1 VLIEASRVMTASPE
15 AVFAF
20 LAKLENHWKLAGR
33 WVEPLAIDHNS
44 GRVRIHGPLGLH
56 RTATTRVLDADP
68 PRVMHGTAELS
79 GGTVARIAW
88 ELADASGGGATEV
101 RLSARVEC
109 THQADRVLLWL
120 GGNVWMRRRF
130 RAILAQLD
138 AELQLADGVPDASG
152 AGREARAVLH

>member
-1 VLIEASRVMTASPE
+1 VTIKASRVLAASPE

-33 WVEPLAIDHNS
+33 WVEPLAIDSDS

-56 RTATTRVLDADP
+56 RTATTRVLDAQ

-88 ELADASGGGATEV
+88 ELTQAGTATQV
-101 RLSARVEC
+101 RLTAEVERANP
-109 THQADRVLLWL
+109 ADRLLLML
-120 GGNVWMRRRF
+120 GGTLWMRHRF
-130 RAILAQLD
+130 RAILARLD
-138 AELQLADGVPDASG
+138 AELQLADRIPDARDT
-152 AGREARAVLH
+152 GREVPAVLN